1 MWPVI
6 ALDSKEKY
14 TITLG
19 LAQFSAENA
28 SQWELIMT
36 GASVAT
42 IPIII
47 IFLIFQKKIIEGVQ
61 LTGVKRLSFL

>member
-1 MWPVI
+1 
-6 ALDSKEKY
+6 
-14 TITLG
+14 
-19 LAQFSAENA
+19 
-28 SQWELIMT
+28 MT

-61 LTGVKRLSFL
+61 LTGVKG

>member
-61 LTGVKRLSFL
+61 LTGVKG